1 MRILLVEDEKEL
13 REALKVILER
23 NNFTVDAVSNGL
35 EALEY
40 INYGDEYDCLVLDI
54 MMPKMDGFGVINKLR
69 ENNSELPILI
79 LSAKQEIE
87 DRVHGLDL
95 GANDYL
101 VKPFDLEELLARIR
115 VLTRKTST
123 SNSILSVSNLKLDRR
138 NFSIETNKGKLTLP
152 NKEFQLLELLM
163 SEKNQVIPG
172 DLLFTKIWG
181 YDSDTDIN
189 TVWVTISNL
198 RKKLY
203 SINAKVN
210 IKSIRNLGYKLEIGN
225 D

>member
-1 MRILLVEDEKEL
+1 MRILLAEDEKDL

-23 NNFTVDAVSNGL
+23 NNFTVDAVSDGL

-40 INYGDEYDCLVLDI
+40 IDYGDEYDCLILDI
-54 MMPKMDGFGVINKLR
+54 MMPKLDGFGVINKLR
-69 ENNSELPILI
+69 EKNSDLPILI
-79 LSAKQEIE
+79 LSAKQGME
-87 DRVHGLDL
+87 DRVYGLDL

-101 VKPFDLEELLARIR
+101 IKPFELEELLARIR
-115 VLTRKTST
+115 VLTRKTNT
-123 SNSILSVSNLKLDRR
+123 SNTILSLSNLKLDRR
-138 NFSIETNKGKLTLP
+138 NFIMETNKGKVTLP

-163 SEKNQVIPG
+163 SERNQVLPG

-198 RKKLY
+198 RKKLL
-203 SINAKVN
+203 SLEAEVS
-210 IKSIRNLGYKLEIGN
+210 IKSIRNLGYKLEIRN

>member
-1 MRILLVEDEKEL
+1 MRILLAEDEKEL

-23 NNFTVDAVSNGL
+23 NNFTVDAVSNGI

-54 MMPKMDGFGVINKLR
+54 MMPKMDGLSVIKKLR
-69 ENNSELPILI
+69 EKGSNLPILI

-87 DRVHGLDL
+87 DRVNGLDL

-101 VKPFDLEELLARIR
+101 VKPFNSDELLARIR
-115 VLTRKTST
+115 VLTRKSTT
-123 SNSILSVSNLKLDRR
+123 SNSILNISNLRLDRR
-138 NFSIETNKGKLTLP
+138 NFSIETSTGKLTLP

-163 SEKNQVIPG
+163 SQRDQVIPG

-203 SINAKVN
+203 SINANVY
-210 IKSIRNLGYKLEIGN
+210 IKSIRNLGYKLEIK
-225 D
+225 DD